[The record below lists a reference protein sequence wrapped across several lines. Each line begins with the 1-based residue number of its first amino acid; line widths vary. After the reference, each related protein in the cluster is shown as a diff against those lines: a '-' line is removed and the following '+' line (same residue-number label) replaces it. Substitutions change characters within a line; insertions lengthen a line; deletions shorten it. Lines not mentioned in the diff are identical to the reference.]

1 MALAAA
7 LFMLAGFI
15 LNRQLRR
22 DTMLATRVRDVQRI
36 VGIEAVIAPDG
47 RVAVRV
53 LLRLIAGMG
62 EAIAGAGLLSASGL
76 R

>member
-1 MALAAA
+1 MSRQILLFMALAAA

-36 VGIEAVIAPDG
+36 VGIEAVIALHG
-47 RVAVRV
+47 RVAV
-53 LLRLIAGMG
+53 AFCCG
-62 EAIAGAGLLSASGL
+62 
-76 R
+76 